1 MRHHPSRDWWLAVGL
16 ATLAGYV
23 DAIGFLH
30 LSGFFVSFMSGNT
43 TQLAVGVA
51 QRSGVA
57 TTAGGLVLGFVAGVV
72 LGEVLGRASGG
83 WRRPVVIAASA
94 ALLALATVVPMP
106 APGVVVLAAAM
117 GALNAVF
124 LRDGEV
130 SIGVTYITGTLVK
143 LGQHLAA
150 ALVGDEPLAACA
162 PYLLLWLGL
171 VGGGVIG
178 AGIYAAGPVAA
189 LWYAAAAAGALSLV
203 SIVVRTPR

>member
-1 MRHHPSRDWWLAVGL
+1 MRYHPSRDWWLAVGL

-51 QRSGVA
+51 RRSGAA

-72 LGEVLGRASGG
+72 LGEVLGRASGT

-106 APGVVVLAAAM
+106 APGVAVLAGAM

-143 LGQHLAA
+143 FGQHLAA
-150 ALVGDEPLAACA
+150 VLIGDEPFASCV
-162 PYLLLWLGL
+162 PYLLLWVGL

-178 AGIYAAGPVAA
+178 AGTFAAGPVAA
-189 LWYAAAAAGALSLV
+189 LWYAAVAAGGLAMV
-203 SIVVRTPR
+203 SIAVRDPR